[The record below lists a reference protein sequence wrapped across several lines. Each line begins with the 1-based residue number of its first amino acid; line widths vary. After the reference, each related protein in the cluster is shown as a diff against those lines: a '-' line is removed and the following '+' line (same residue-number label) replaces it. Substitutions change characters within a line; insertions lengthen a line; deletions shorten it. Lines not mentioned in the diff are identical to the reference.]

1 MPTKE
6 QVQNALDR
14 LKDLNDGE
22 NDDLTAILQ
31 PSIDILEKMLTY
43 LS

>member
-6 QVQNALDR
+6 QVKDALDR

-22 NDDLTAILQ
+22 QDELTAALQ
-31 PSIDILEKMLTY
+31 PAIDILEKMLTY